1 MGFARCRHGE
11 TPLMMAAVSGG
22 TAALEVLLDAGA
34 AVWAQDCEGRTA
46 VSLAQECGNA
56 FPRQQVLYMLA
67 LLLDES
73 ESNQSRALLQ
83 LMTRM
88 ANAYAQAMSSSLC
101 LSRACVHPLICR

>member
-1 MGFARCRHGE
+1 MVFARCRHGE

-56 FPRQQVLYMLA
+56 FPRA
-67 LLLDES
+67 F
-73 ESNQSRALLQ
+73 
-83 LMTRM
+83 
-88 ANAYAQAMSSSLC
+88 SSLS
-101 LSRACVHPLICR
+101 LGAKEAEAEPEPEEEEEQEEGAARTPPADAAEYDDY